1 MKIIIYLQLSEK
13 TKANTYPEI
22 LPEFKSITPAVNTGS
37 VLYDNQI
44 GIFPVP
50 ESIRPTLSKYRIEVL
65 FWGLRDLKR
74 VQFMSVDRPRVDIE
88 CAGNILQSSIILNYK
103 KNPNFMIPVK
113 HIDLELPDQ
122 EMYCPPL
129 TIRVMD
135 CRSFGRFVLVGTHM
149 IASLSKYAFKENDGK
164 DLISTK
170 LQEVIINPKQYGF
183 VRNGFLKYFYFYL

>member
-1 MKIIIYLQLSEK
+1 MSITIFPLKPDGSK
-13 TKANTYPEI
+13 SNAYPDI
-22 LPEFKSITPAVNTGS
+22 LPESKSNVSAIVASSG
-37 VLYDNQI
+37 DNQLAVL
-44 GIFPVP
+44 PVP

-88 CAGNILQSSIILNYK
+88 CAANILQSSIILNYK

-122 EMYCPPL
+122 QMYCPPL

-149 IASLSKYAFKENDGK
+149 IASLSKYFVKSVDKGLLA
-164 DLISTK
+164 THP
-170 LQEVIINPKQYGF
+170 QEVVIDWNQYGS
-183 VRNGFLKYFYFYL
+183 VSHEPSYR